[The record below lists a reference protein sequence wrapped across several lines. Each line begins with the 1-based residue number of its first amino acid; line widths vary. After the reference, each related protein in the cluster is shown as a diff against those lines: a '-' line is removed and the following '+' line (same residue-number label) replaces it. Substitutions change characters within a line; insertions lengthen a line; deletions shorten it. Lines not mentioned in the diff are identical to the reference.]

1 MDFDVIE
8 GAPLPFSFDILT
20 TAFHY
25 GNRVFPKYPDHIPEY
40 FKKSFPE
47 GYTGNE
53 AWLSKTGEFASPQT
67 TLSK

>member
-25 GNRVFPKYPDHIPEY
+25 GNRVFAKYPNHIPDY

-47 GYTGNE
+47 GYTWQRSLTFEDGGICIATNDI
-53 AWLSKTGEFASPQT
+53 K
-67 TLSK
+67 

>member
-53 AWLSKTGEFASPQT
+53 A
-67 TLSK
+67 